1 MTRARLLSPLLLL
14 CTLFITLA
22 GTLPVH
28 ASGPDLLRSLGIAA
42 NAKPTFLTVAE
53 AFKLKSQQQGN
64 QLLLT
69 FHIADGYYLYRHS
82 VQLKGSNLTILEP
95 TLPAGSE
102 HQDDFFGKTQVY
114 YQQVTFAVPLQEVG
128 PHATL
133 RVRYQGC
140 TDGLCYPPTDQL
152 IEVAPLA
159 VMVPSADAAPSIDVA
174 PSVDAAPSID
184 ATLSEQDQ
192 LAAALGSQGFWLSIA
207 AFFVLGLGLAFTPC
221 VFPMYPILTG
231 IIAGAGHRLSTGR
244 AFLLSLVYVQGMAL
258 TYTLL
263 GLVVASAGLKFQA
276 ALQHPYVLIGL
287 SVMFVLLALSMFG
300 LYTLQLPSSLQT
312 RLAGLSNRQQGGSMV
327 GVAIMG
333 MISGLVCSPCTTAPL
348 SGALI
353 YVAQSGDLWLG
364 GAALYALS
372 LGMGLPL
379 LLLGTSGGKL
389 LPKAGAW
396 MDVIKQLFG
405 FALLA
410 VPIMLLAR
418 LWSEQLTTV
427 VWLGWGLLLAG
438 YLYHQHQRL
447 PYSLAKSVGGIVLL
461 LALISMVLVGKAQL
475 WPTATQGATATPPQ
489 AAPQFI
495 RIKTLDDL
503 KTQLERARGKPVLL
517 DLYADWCVACKEFEH
532 KTFSDPAVRARFSE
546 MVLLQADVTANDD
559 ADITLLNGL
568 NVLGLPTLILY
579 DRAGREL
586 TGQRVTGFMG
596 PTPFLARLN
605 QLH

>member
-1 MTRARLLSPLLLL
+1 MTFIRLLSPLLLL
-14 CTLFITLA
+14 CALLTTA
-22 GTLPVH
+22 VGSSPAH
-28 ASGPDLLRSLGIAA
+28 ASGADLLSSLGIEA
-42 NAKPTFLTVAE
+42 NAKPKFLQVDE
-53 AFKLKSQQQGN
+53 AFQIESEQRGD
-64 QLLLT
+64 QLQLT
-69 FHIADGYYLYRHS
+69 LHIADDYYLYRHS
-82 VQLKGSNLTILEP
+82 LRFKGNNLTFSEP
-95 TLPAGSE
+95 TLPEGTE
-102 HQDDFFGKTQVY
+102 HEDDFFGKTRVY
-114 YQQVTFAVPLQEVG
+114 YQQVSIAVPLKEVG
-128 PHATL
+128 DGATL

-140 TDGLCYPPTDQL
+140 TDGLCYPPTDKL
-152 IEVAPLA
+152 IDVTPLVTATTASAAEMAQSVAP
-159 VMVPSADAAPSIDVA
+159 VSQ
-174 PSVDAAPSID
+174 
-184 ATLSEQDQ
+184 QDQ
-192 LAAALGSQGFWLSIA
+192 LAAALGHQGFWLSIV
-207 AFFVLGLGLAFTPC
+207 AFFALGLGLAFTPC

-231 IIAGAGHRLSTGR
+231 IIAGAGHRLSTSR
-244 AFLLSLVYVQGMAL
+244 AFLLSLVYVQGMAV

-312 RLAGLSNRQQGGSMV
+312 RLSGLSNRQQGGSVV

-410 VPIMLLAR
+410 VPILLLSR
-418 LWSEQLTTV
+418 LWSDQIATLA
-427 VWLGWGLLLAG
+427 WLGWGLLLCG
-438 YLYHQHQRL
+438 YLYHHNQHQ
-447 PYSLAKSVGGIVLL
+447 PHSVAKSVRGFVLL
-461 LALISMVLVGKAQL
+461 LAMISAVVVGKDLLQPA
-475 WPTATQGATATPPQ
+475 PPAAITADASQT
-489 AAPQFI
+489 APQFI

-503 KTQLERARGKPVLL
+503 KVQLAAARGKPVLL

-532 KTFSDPAVRARFSE
+532 KTFSDPTVRERFGQ

-559 ADITLLNGL
+559 ADIELLNSL
-568 NVLGLPTLILY
+568 NVLGLPTLIFF
-579 DRAGREL
+579 DREGKEL

-596 PTPFLARLN
+596 PIPFAKHLEMVSDA
-605 QLH
+605 H

>member
-1 MTRARLLSPLLLL
+1 MTFTRLLSPLLLL
-14 CTLFITLA
+14 CALLTTAA
-22 GTLPVH
+22 GSAPAH
-28 ASGPDLLRSLGIAA
+28 ASGADLLSSLGIEA
-42 NAKPTFLTVAE
+42 NAKPKFLQVDE
-53 AFKLKSQQQGN
+53 AFQIESEQRGD

-69 FHIADGYYLYRHS
+69 LHIADDYYLYRHS
-82 VQLKGSNLTILEP
+82 LRFKGNSLTFSEP
-95 TLPAGSE
+95 TLPEGTE
-102 HQDDFFGKTQVY
+102 HEDDFFGKTRVY
-114 YQQVTFAVPLQEVG
+114 YQQVSIVVPLKEVG
-128 PHATL
+128 DGATL

-140 TDGLCYPPTDQL
+140 TDGLCYPPTDKL
-152 IEVAPLA
+152 
-159 VMVPSADAAPSIDVA
+159 IDVA
-174 PSVDAAPSID
+174 PLVTATTASTTETAQSVAPVSQ
-184 ATLSEQDQ
+184 QDQ
-192 LAAALGSQGFWLSIA
+192 LAAALGHQGFWLSIV
-207 AFFVLGLGLAFTPC
+207 AFFALGLGLAFTPC

-244 AFLLSLVYVQGMAL
+244 AFLLSMVYVQGMAV

-312 RLAGLSNRQQGGSMV
+312 RLSGLSNRQQGGSVV

-364 GAALYALS
+364 GAALYTLS

-410 VPIMLLAR
+410 VPILLLSR
-418 LWSEQLTTV
+418 LWSDQIATLA
-427 VWLGWGLLLAG
+427 WLGWGLLLCG
-438 YLYHQHQRL
+438 YLYHHNQHQ
-447 PYSLAKSVGGIVLL
+447 PHSVAKSVRGFVLL
-461 LALISMVLVGKAQL
+461 LAMISAVVVGKDLLQPA
-475 WPTATQGATATPPQ
+475 PPAAITTDASQ
-489 AAPQFI
+489 TAPQFI
-495 RIKTLDDL
+495 RVKTLDDL
-503 KTQLERARGKPVLL
+503 KVQLAAARGKPVLL

-532 KTFSDPAVRARFSE
+532 KTFSDPAVRERFGQ

-559 ADITLLNGL
+559 ADIELLNGL
-568 NVLGLPTLILY
+568 NVLGLPTLIFF
-579 DRAGREL
+579 DREGKEL

-596 PTPFLARLN
+596 PIPFAKHLEMVSDA
-605 QLH
+605 H

>member
-1 MTRARLLSPLLLL
+1 MTFIRLLSPLLLL
-14 CTLFITLA
+14 CALLTTA
-22 GTLPVH
+22 VGSSPAH
-28 ASGPDLLRSLGIAA
+28 ASGADLLSSLGIEA
-42 NAKPTFLTVAE
+42 NAKPKFLQVDE
-53 AFKLKSQQQGN
+53 AFQIESEQRGD
-64 QLLLT
+64 QLQLT
-69 FHIADGYYLYRHS
+69 LHIADDYYLYRHS
-82 VQLKGSNLTILEP
+82 LRFKGNNLTFSEP
-95 TLPAGSE
+95 TLPEGTE
-102 HQDDFFGKTQVY
+102 HEDDFFGKTRVY
-114 YQQVTFAVPLQEVG
+114 YQQVSIAVPLKEVG
-128 PHATL
+128 DGATL

-140 TDGLCYPPTDQL
+140 TDGLCYPPTDKL
-152 IEVAPLA
+152 IDVTPLVTATTASAAEMAQSVAP
-159 VMVPSADAAPSIDVA
+159 VS
-174 PSVDAAPSID
+174 
-184 ATLSEQDQ
+184 QQYQ
-192 LAAALGSQGFWLSIA
+192 LAAALGHQGFWLSIV
-207 AFFVLGLGLAFTPC
+207 AFFALGLGLAFTPC

-231 IIAGAGHRLSTGR
+231 IIAGAGHRLSTSR
-244 AFLLSLVYVQGMAL
+244 AFLLSLVYVQGMAV

-312 RLAGLSNRQQGGSMV
+312 RLSGLSNRQQGGSVV

-410 VPIMLLAR
+410 VPILLLSR
-418 LWSEQLTTV
+418 LWSDQIATLA
-427 VWLGWGLLLAG
+427 WLGWGLLLCG
-438 YLYHQHQRL
+438 YLYHHNQHQ
-447 PYSLAKSVGGIVLL
+447 PHSVAKSVRGFVLL
-461 LALISMVLVGKAQL
+461 LAMISAVVVGKDLLQPA
-475 WPTATQGATATPPQ
+475 PPAAITADASQT
-489 AAPQFI
+489 APQFI

-503 KTQLERARGKPVLL
+503 KVQLAAARGKPVLL

-532 KTFSDPAVRARFSE
+532 KTFSDPAVRERFGQ

-559 ADITLLNGL
+559 ADIELLNDF
-568 NVLGLPTLILY
+568 NVLGLPTLIFF
-579 DRAGREL
+579 DREGKEL

-596 PTPFLARLN
+596 PIPFAKHLEMVSDA
-605 QLH
+605 H

>member
-1 MTRARLLSPLLLL
+1 MIRTRLLSPLLLVCAL
-14 CTLFITLA
+14 LMTAVGSAPT
-22 GTLPVH
+22 H
-28 ASGPDLLRSLGIAA
+28 ASGADLLSSLGIEAH
-42 NAKPTFLTVAE
+42 AKPKFLQVDE
-53 AFKLKSQQQGN
+53 AFQIESEQRSD

-69 FHIADGYYLYRHS
+69 LHIADDYYLYRHS
-82 VQLKGSNLTILEP
+82 LRFKGNNLTFSEP
-95 TLPAGSE
+95 TLPEGSE
-102 HQDDFFGKTQVY
+102 HEDDFFGKTRVY
-114 YQQVTFAVPLQEVG
+114 YQQVSIAVPLKEVG
-128 PHATL
+128 DGATL

-140 TDGLCYPPTDQL
+140 TDGLCYPPTDKL
-152 IEVAPLA
+152 
-159 VMVPSADAAPSIDVA
+159 IDVA
-174 PSVDAAPSID
+174 PLVTATTASTAETAQSVAAVSQ
-184 ATLSEQDQ
+184 QDQ
-192 LAAALGSQGFWLSIA
+192 LAAALGHQGFWLSIV
-207 AFFVLGLGLAFTPC
+207 AFFALGLGLAFTPC

-244 AFLLSLVYVQGMAL
+244 AFLLSFVYVQGMAV

-287 SVMFVLLALSMFG
+287 SAMFVLLALSMFG

-312 RLAGLSNRQQGGSMV
+312 RLSGLSNRQQGGSVV

-410 VPIMLLAR
+410 VPIMLLSR
-418 LWSEQLTTV
+418 LWSDQLATLA
-427 VWLGWGLLLAG
+427 WLGWGLLLCG
-438 YLYHQHQRL
+438 YLYHHNQHQ
-447 PYSLAKSVGGIVLL
+447 PHSVARSVRGFVLL
-461 LALISMVLVGKAQL
+461 LAMISAVVVGKDQL
-475 WPTATQGATATPPQ
+475 QPPATGTVTANANQS
-489 AAPQFI
+489 APQFV

-503 KTQLERARGKPVLL
+503 KVQLAAARGKPVLL

-532 KTFSDPAVRARFSE
+532 KTFSDPAVRERFGQ

-559 ADITLLNGL
+559 ADVELLNTL
-568 NVLGLPTLILY
+568 NVLGLPTLIFF
-579 DRAGREL
+579 DREGKEL

-596 PTPFLARLN
+596 PIPFAKHLEMVSDA
-605 QLH
+605 H

>member
-1 MTRARLLSPLLLL
+1 MTPFRLLSSLLLL
-14 CTLFITLA
+14 CALLA
-22 GTLPVH
+22 GLGSLPAR
-28 ASGPDLLRSLGIAA
+28 ASSTDLLSALGIEASA
-42 NAKPTFLTVAE
+42 QPKFLKVDE
-53 AFKLKSQQQGN
+53 AFVLESEQQGN
-64 QLLLT
+64 RLLLRL
-69 FHIADGYYLYRHS
+69 HIADDYYLYRHRFS
-82 VQLKGSNLTILEP
+82 FQGENLTFEEP
-95 TLPAGSE
+95 VLPAGTDHE
-102 HQDDFFGKTQVY
+102 DDFFGKTQVY
-114 YQQVTFAVPLQEVG
+114 YREVQIPVTLTEAGQQASLKIS
-128 PHATL
+128 
-133 RVRYQGC
+133 YQGC
-140 TDGLCYPPTDQL
+140 TDGLCYPPTDKRIAVEPL
-152 IEVAPLA
+152 VAEPPHDQ
-159 VMVPSADAAPSIDVA
+159 VDVPTPAPAS
-174 PSVDAAPSID
+174 SQ
-184 ATLSEQDQ
+184 QDQ
-192 LAAALGSQGFWLSIA
+192 LAAALGNQGFWLSVA
-207 AFFVLGLGLAFTPC
+207 AFFALGLGLAFTPC

-231 IIAGAGHRLSTGR
+231 IIAGAGHRLSTRR
-244 AFLLSLVYVQGMAL
+244 AFLLSFVYVQGMAV

-312 RLAGLSNRQQGGSMV
+312 RLSGLSNRQQGGSVLGV
-327 GVAIMG
+327 GIMG

-410 VPIMLLAR
+410 VPILLLSR
-418 LWSEQLTTV
+418 LWSDQVATLA
-427 VWLGWGLLLAG
+427 WLGWGLLLCG
-438 YLYHQHQRL
+438 YLYHHNQHQQH
-447 PYSLAKSVGGIVLL
+447 SVGRSLRGFVLL
-461 LALISMVLVGKAQL
+461 LAMISAVVVGKDL
-475 WPTATQGATATPPQ
+475 LLPSQGASVAAQ
-489 AAPQFI
+489 AEAPAFI

-503 KTQLERARGKPVLL
+503 KTQLAAARGKPVLL

-532 KTFSDPAVRARFSE
+532 KTFSDPAVRERFGQ

-559 ADITLLNGL
+559 ADVELLNGL
-568 NVLGLPTLILY
+568 NVLGLPTLIFF
-579 DRAGREL
+579 DRAGNEVS
-586 TGQRVTGFMG
+586 GQRVTGFMG
-596 PTPFLARLN
+596 PAEFLG
-605 QLH
+605 QLDRIGDAN

>member
-1 MTRARLLSPLLLL
+1 MTFTRLLSPLLLL
-14 CTLFITLA
+14 CALLMTA
-22 GTLPVH
+22 VGSAPAH
-28 ASGPDLLRSLGIAA
+28 ASGADLLSSLGIEA
-42 NAKPTFLTVAE
+42 NAKPKFLQVDE
-53 AFKLKSQQQGN
+53 AFQIESEQRGD

-69 FHIADGYYLYRHS
+69 LHIADDYYLYRHS
-82 VQLKGSNLTILEP
+82 LRFKGNNLTFSEP
-95 TLPAGSE
+95 TLPEGTE
-102 HQDDFFGKTQVY
+102 HEDDFFGKTRVY
-114 YQQVTFAVPLQEVG
+114 YQQVSIAVPLKEVG
-128 PHATL
+128 ENATL

-140 TDGLCYPPTDQL
+140 TDGLCYPPTDKL
-152 IEVAPLA
+152 
-159 VMVPSADAAPSIDVA
+159 IDVA
-174 PSVDAAPSID
+174 PLVTATTVSTAETVQSVAPVSQ
-184 ATLSEQDQ
+184 QDQ
-192 LAAALGSQGFWLSIA
+192 LAAALGNQGFWLSIV
-207 AFFVLGLGLAFTPC
+207 AFFALGLGLAFTPC

-244 AFLLSLVYVQGMAL
+244 AFLLSLVYVQGMAV

-312 RLAGLSNRQQGGSMV
+312 RLSGLSNRQQGGSV
-327 GVAIMG
+327 AGVAIMG

-410 VPIMLLAR
+410 VPILLLSR
-418 LWSEQLTTV
+418 LWNDQVTTLA
-427 VWLGWGLLLAG
+427 WLGWGLLLCG
-438 YLYHQHQRL
+438 YLYHHNQHQ
-447 PYSLAKSVGGIVLL
+447 PHSVAKSVRGFVLL
-461 LALISMVLVGKAQL
+461 LAMISAVVVGKDLLQPA
-475 WPTATQGATATPPQ
+475 PPAAITADASQT
-489 AAPQFI
+489 APQFI
-495 RIKTLDDL
+495 RIKTRDDL
-503 KTQLERARGKPVLL
+503 KVQLAAARGKPVLL

-532 KTFSDPAVRARFSE
+532 KTFSDPAVRERFGQ

-559 ADITLLNGL
+559 ADIELLNGL
-568 NVLGLPTLILY
+568 NVLGLPTLIFF
-579 DRAGREL
+579 DREGKEL

-596 PTPFLARLN
+596 PAEFLGRLD
-605 QLH
+605 QLR

>member
-1 MTRARLLSPLLLL
+1 MTLSRLLSPLLVLSALL
-14 CTLFITLA
+14 LSTLSATPVQA
-22 GTLPVH
+22 G
-28 ASGPDLLRSLGIAA
+28 SDSLLSALGIEA
-42 NAKPTFLTVAE
+42 NAQPKFLKVDD
-53 AFKLKSQQQGN
+53 AFVLESEQQGK

-69 FHIADGYYLYRHS
+69 LRIADDYYLYRHS
-82 VQLKGSNLTILEP
+82 FRFKGENLAFSEP
-95 TLPAGSE
+95 VLPAGDE
-102 HQDDFFGKTQVY
+102 HQDDFFGKTRVY
-114 YQQVTFAVPLQEVG
+114 YREVQIPVTLTEAGQQASLTVS
-128 PHATL
+128 
-133 RVRYQGC
+133 YQGC
-140 TDGLCYPPTDQL
+140 TDGLCYPPTDKQ
-152 IEVAPLA
+152 IAVQPMVA
-159 VMVPSADAAPSIDVA
+159 STSDVA
-174 PSVDAAPSID
+174 QTSLDEAAGAPAS
-184 ATLSEQDQ
+184 SQQDQ

-207 AFFVLGLGLAFTPC
+207 AFFALGLGLAFTPC

-231 IIAGAGHRLSTGR
+231 IIAGAGHGLSTRR
-244 AFLLSLVYVQGMAL
+244 AFLLSFVYVQGMAV

-312 RLAGLSNRQQGGSMV
+312 RLSVLSNRQQGGSVLGV
-327 GVAIMG
+327 GIMG

-389 LPKAGAW
+389 LPRAGAW

-410 VPIMLLAR
+410 VPILLLSR
-418 LWSEQLTTV
+418 LWSDQMATLA
-427 VWLGWGLLLAG
+427 WLGWGLVLCG
-438 YLYHQHQRL
+438 YLYHHNQHQSHSVAR
-447 PYSLAKSVGGIVLL
+447 SLRGFVLL
-461 LALISMVLVGKAQL
+461 LAMISAVVVGKDLLLPSQDT
-475 WPTATQGATATPPQ
+475 TASTQRES
-489 AAPQFI
+489 PQFI

-503 KTQLERARGKPVLL
+503 KMQLAAARGKPVLL

-532 KTFSDPAVRARFSE
+532 KTFSDPAVRERFGQ

-559 ADITLLNGL
+559 ADVELLNGL
-568 NVLGLPTLILY
+568 NVLGLPTLIFF
-579 DRAGREL
+579 DRAGNEVS
-586 TGQRVTGFMG
+586 GQRVTGFMG
-596 PTPFLARLN
+596 PAEFLG
-605 QLH
+605 QLDKLR

>member
-1 MTRARLLSPLLLL
+1 MTFTRLLSPLLLL
-14 CTLFITLA
+14 CALLMTA
-22 GTLPVH
+22 VGSAPAH
-28 ASGPDLLRSLGIAA
+28 ASGADLLSSLGIEA
-42 NAKPTFLTVAE
+42 NAKPKFLQVDE
-53 AFKLKSQQQGN
+53 AFQIESEQRGEQRGD

-69 FHIADGYYLYRHS
+69 LHIADDYYLYRHS
-82 VQLKGSNLTILEP
+82 LRFKGNNLTFSEP
-95 TLPAGSE
+95 TLPEGTE
-102 HQDDFFGKTQVY
+102 HEDDFFGKTRVY
-114 YQQVTFAVPLQEVG
+114 YQQVSIAVPLKEVG
-128 PHATL
+128 ENATL

-140 TDGLCYPPTDQL
+140 TDGLCYPPTDKL
-152 IEVAPLA
+152 
-159 VMVPSADAAPSIDVA
+159 IDVA
-174 PSVDAAPSID
+174 PLVTATTASTAETAQSVAPVSQ
-184 ATLSEQDQ
+184 QDQ
-192 LAAALGSQGFWLSIA
+192 LAAALGHQGFWLSIV
-207 AFFVLGLGLAFTPC
+207 AFFALGLGLAFTPC

-244 AFLLSLVYVQGMAL
+244 AFLLSLVYVQGMAV

-276 ALQHPYVLIGL
+276 VLQHPYVLIGL

-312 RLAGLSNRQQGGSMV
+312 RLSGLSNRQQGGSVV

-410 VPIMLLAR
+410 VPILLLSR
-418 LWSEQLTTV
+418 LWSDQIATLA
-427 VWLGWGLLLAG
+427 WLGWGLLLCG
-438 YLYHQHQRL
+438 YLYHHNQHQ
-447 PYSLAKSVGGIVLL
+447 PHSVARSVRGFVLL
-461 LALISMVLVGKAQL
+461 LAMISAVVVGKDLLQPA
-475 WPTATQGATATPPQ
+475 PPAAITADAGQT
-489 AAPQFI
+489 APQFI

-503 KTQLERARGKPVLL
+503 KVQLAAARGKPVLL

-532 KTFSDPAVRARFSE
+532 KTFSDPAVRERFSQ

-559 ADITLLNGL
+559 ADVELLNTL
-568 NVLGLPTLILY
+568 NVLGLPTLIFF
-579 DRAGREL
+579 DREGKEL

-596 PTPFLARLN
+596 PIPFAKHLEMVSDA
-605 QLH
+605 H

>member
-1 MTRARLLSPLLLL
+1 MTLSRLLSPLLVLSALL
-14 CTLFITLA
+14 LSTLSATPVQA
-22 GTLPVH
+22 G
-28 ASGPDLLRSLGIAA
+28 SDSLLSALGIEA
-42 NAKPTFLTVAE
+42 NAQPKFLKVDD
-53 AFKLKSQQQGN
+53 AFVLESEQQGK

-69 FHIADGYYLYRHS
+69 LRIADDYYLYRHS
-82 VQLKGSNLTILEP
+82 FRFKGENLAFSEP
-95 TLPAGSE
+95 VLPTGDE
-102 HQDDFFGKTQVY
+102 HQDDFFGKTRVY
-114 YQQVTFAVPLQEVG
+114 YREVQIPVTLTEAGQQASLTVS
-128 PHATL
+128 
-133 RVRYQGC
+133 YQGC
-140 TDGLCYPPTDQL
+140 TDGLCYPPTDKQ
-152 IEVAPLA
+152 IAVQPMVA
-159 VMVPSADAAPSIDVA
+159 STGDVA
-174 PSVDAAPSID
+174 QASMDTAADTTAS
-184 ATLSEQDQ
+184 SQQDQ

-207 AFFVLGLGLAFTPC
+207 AFFALGLGLAFTPC

-231 IIAGAGHRLSTGR
+231 IIAGAGHHLSTRR
-244 AFLLSLVYVQGMAL
+244 AFLLSFVYVQGMAM

-312 RLAGLSNRQQGGSMV
+312 RLSGLSNRQQGGSVLGV
-327 GVAIMG
+327 GIMG

-389 LPKAGAW
+389 LPRAGAW

-410 VPIMLLAR
+410 VPILLLSR
-418 LWSEQLTTV
+418 LWSDQTATLA
-427 VWLGWGLLLAG
+427 WLSWGLVLCG
-438 YLYHQHQRL
+438 YLYHHNQHQSHSVAR
-447 PYSLAKSVGGIVLL
+447 SLRGFVLL
-461 LALISMVLVGKAQL
+461 LAMISAVVVGKDLLLPEPGVKANADVQ
-475 WPTATQGATATPPQ
+475 
-489 AAPQFI
+489 APQFI

-503 KTQLERARGKPVLL
+503 KMQLAAARGKPVLL

-532 KTFSDPAVRARFSE
+532 KTFSDPAVRERFGQ

-559 ADITLLNGL
+559 ADVELLNGL
-568 NVLGLPTLILY
+568 NVLGLPTLIFF
-579 DRAGREL
+579 DRAGNEVS
-586 TGQRVTGFMG
+586 GQRVTGFMG
-596 PTPFLARLN
+596 PAEFLG
-605 QLH
+605 QLDKLR

>member
-1 MTRARLLSPLLLL
+1 MTPFRLLSPLLLL
-14 CTLFITLA
+14 CALLA
-22 GTLPVH
+22 GLGSLPAR
-28 ASGPDLLRSLGIAA
+28 ASSTDLLSALGIEASA
-42 NAKPTFLTVAE
+42 QPKFLKVDE
-53 AFKLKSQQQGN
+53 AFVLESEQQGN
-64 QLLLT
+64 RLLLRLR
-69 FHIADGYYLYRHS
+69 IADDYYLYRHRFS
-82 VQLKGSNLTILEP
+82 FQGENLAFEEP
-95 TLPAGSE
+95 VLPAGTDHE
-102 HQDDFFGKTQVY
+102 DDFFGKTQVY
-114 YQQVTFAVPLQEVG
+114 YREVQIPVTLTKAGQQASLKIS
-128 PHATL
+128 
-133 RVRYQGC
+133 YQGC
-140 TDGLCYPPTDQL
+140 TDGLCYPPTDKRIAVEPL
-152 IEVAPLA
+152 VAEP
-159 VMVPSADAAPSIDVA
+159 PHDQ
-174 PSVDAAPSID
+174 VDAPTPAPAS
-184 ATLSEQDQ
+184 SQQDQ
-192 LAAALGSQGFWLSIA
+192 LAAALGNQGFWLSVA
-207 AFFVLGLGLAFTPC
+207 AFFALGLGLAFTPC

-231 IIAGAGHRLSTGR
+231 IIAGAGHRLSTRR
-244 AFLLSLVYVQGMAL
+244 AFLLSFVYVQGMAV

-312 RLAGLSNRQQGGSMV
+312 RLSGLSNRQQGGSVLGV
-327 GVAIMG
+327 GIMG

-410 VPIMLLAR
+410 VPILLLSR
-418 LWSEQLTTV
+418 LWSDQVATLA
-427 VWLGWGLLLAG
+427 WLGWGLLLCG
-438 YLYHQHQRL
+438 YLYHHNQHQGH
-447 PYSLAKSVGGIVLL
+447 SVGRSLRGFVLL
-461 LALISMVLVGKAQL
+461 LAMISAVVVGKDL
-475 WPTATQGATATPPQ
+475 LLPPQGASTAAQTE
-489 AAPQFI
+489 APAFI

-503 KTQLERARGKPVLL
+503 KTQLAAARGKPVLL

-532 KTFSDPAVRARFSE
+532 KTFSDPAVRERFGQ

-559 ADITLLNGL
+559 ADVELLNGL
-568 NVLGLPTLILY
+568 NVLGLPTLIFF
-579 DRAGREL
+579 DRAGNEVS
-586 TGQRVTGFMG
+586 GQRVTGFMG
-596 PTPFLARLN
+596 PAEFLG
-605 QLH
+605 QLDRIGDAN

>member
-1 MTRARLLSPLLLL
+1 MTLTRLLSPLLLL
-14 CTLFITLA
+14 CALLTTA
-22 GTLPVH
+22 VGSSPAH
-28 ASGPDLLRSLGIAA
+28 ASGADLLSSLGIEA
-42 NAKPTFLTVAE
+42 NAKPKFLQVDE
-53 AFKLKSQQQGN
+53 AFQIESEQRGD

-69 FHIADGYYLYRHS
+69 LHIADDYYLYRHS
-82 VQLKGSNLTILEP
+82 LRFKGNNLTFSEP
-95 TLPAGSE
+95 TLPEGTE
-102 HQDDFFGKTQVY
+102 HEDDFFGKTRVY
-114 YQQVTFAVPLQEVG
+114 YQQVSIAVPLKEVG
-128 PHATL
+128 ENATL

-140 TDGLCYPPTDQL
+140 TDGLCYPPTDKL
-152 IEVAPLA
+152 
-159 VMVPSADAAPSIDVA
+159 IDVA
-174 PSVDAAPSID
+174 PLVTATTASTAETVQSVAPVSQ
-184 ATLSEQDQ
+184 QDQ
-192 LAAALGSQGFWLSIA
+192 LAAALGNQGFWLSIV
-207 AFFVLGLGLAFTPC
+207 AFFALGLGLAFTPC

-244 AFLLSLVYVQGMAL
+244 AFLLSFVYVQGMAV

-312 RLAGLSNRQQGGSMV
+312 RLSSLSNRQQGGSVV

-410 VPIMLLAR
+410 VPILLLSR
-418 LWSEQLTTV
+418 LWSDQIATLA
-427 VWLGWGLLLAG
+427 WLGWGLLLCG
-438 YLYHQHQRL
+438 YLYHHNQHQ
-447 PYSLAKSVGGIVLL
+447 PHSVAKSVRGFVLL
-461 LALISMVLVGKAQL
+461 LAMISAVVVGKDLLQPA
-475 WPTATQGATATPPQ
+475 PPAAITADASQTAPR
-489 AAPQFI
+489 FI
-495 RIKTLDDL
+495 RVKTLDDL
-503 KTQLERARGKPVLL
+503 KVQLAAARGKPVLL

-532 KTFSDPAVRARFSE
+532 KTFSDPAVRERFGQ

-559 ADITLLNGL
+559 ADIELLNGL
-568 NVLGLPTLILY
+568 NVLGLPTLIFF
-579 DRAGREL
+579 DREGKEL

-596 PTPFLARLN
+596 PIPFAKHLEMVSDA
-605 QLH
+605 H

>member
-1 MTRARLLSPLLLL
+1 MTFTRLLSPLLLL
-14 CTLFITLA
+14 CALLMATVGSSPA
-22 GTLPVH
+22 H
-28 ASGPDLLRSLGIAA
+28 ASGTDLLSSLGIEA
-42 NAKPTFLTVAE
+42 NAKPKFLQVDE
-53 AFKLKSQQQGN
+53 AFQIESEQRGD

-69 FHIADGYYLYRHS
+69 LHIADDYYLYRHS
-82 VQLKGSNLTILEP
+82 LRFKGNNLTFSEP
-95 TLPAGSE
+95 TLPEGTE
-102 HQDDFFGKTQVY
+102 HEDDFFGKTRVY
-114 YQQVTFAVPLQEVG
+114 YQQVSIVVPLKEVG
-128 PHATL
+128 DGATL

-140 TDGLCYPPTDQL
+140 TDGLCYPPTDKL
-152 IEVAPLA
+152 
-159 VMVPSADAAPSIDVA
+159 IDVA
-174 PSVDAAPSID
+174 PLVTATTASTAETAQSVAPVSQ
-184 ATLSEQDQ
+184 QDQ
-192 LAAALGSQGFWLSIA
+192 LAAALGHQGFWLSIV
-207 AFFVLGLGLAFTPC
+207 AFFALGLGLAFTPC

-244 AFLLSLVYVQGMAL
+244 AFLLSMVYVQGMAV

-312 RLAGLSNRQQGGSMV
+312 RLSGLSNRQQGGSVV

-410 VPIMLLAR
+410 VPILLLSR
-418 LWSEQLTTV
+418 LWSDQIATLA
-427 VWLGWGLLLAG
+427 WLGWGLLLCG
-438 YLYHQHQRL
+438 YLYHHNQHQ
-447 PYSLAKSVGGIVLL
+447 PHSVAKSVRGFVLL
-461 LALISMVLVGKAQL
+461 LAMISAVVVGKDLLQPA
-475 WPTATQGATATPPQ
+475 PPAAVTADASQT
-489 AAPQFI
+489 APQFI

-503 KTQLERARGKPVLL
+503 KVQLAAARGKPVLL

-532 KTFSDPAVRARFSE
+532 KTFSDPAVRERFGQ

-559 ADITLLNGL
+559 ADIELLNSL
-568 NVLGLPTLILY
+568 NVLGLPTLIFF
-579 DRAGREL
+579 DREGKEL

-596 PTPFLARLN
+596 PIPFAKHLEMVSDA
-605 QLH
+605 H

>member
-1 MTRARLLSPLLLL
+1 MTFIRLLSPLLLL
-14 CTLFITLA
+14 CALLTTA
-22 GTLPVH
+22 VGSSPAH
-28 ASGPDLLRSLGIAA
+28 ASGADLLSSLGIEA
-42 NAKPTFLTVAE
+42 NAKPKFLQVDE
-53 AFKLKSQQQGN
+53 AFQIESEQRGD

-69 FHIADGYYLYRHS
+69 LHIADDYYLYRHS
-82 VQLKGSNLTILEP
+82 LRFKGNNLTFSEP
-95 TLPAGSE
+95 PLPEGTE
-102 HQDDFFGKTQVY
+102 HEDDFFGKTRVY
-114 YQQVTFAVPLQEVG
+114 YQQVSIAVPLKEVG
-128 PHATL
+128 ENATL

-140 TDGLCYPPTDQL
+140 TDGLCYPPTDKL
-152 IEVAPLA
+152 
-159 VMVPSADAAPSIDVA
+159 IDVA
-174 PSVDAAPSID
+174 PLVTATTASTAETAQSVAPVSQ
-184 ATLSEQDQ
+184 QDQ
-192 LAAALGSQGFWLSIA
+192 LAAALGHQGFWLSIV
-207 AFFVLGLGLAFTPC
+207 AFFALGLGLAFTPC

-244 AFLLSLVYVQGMAL
+244 AFLLSMVYVQGMAI

-312 RLAGLSNRQQGGSMV
+312 RLSGLSNRQQGGSVV

-410 VPIMLLAR
+410 VPILLLSR
-418 LWSEQLTTV
+418 LWSDQIATLA
-427 VWLGWGLLLAG
+427 WLGWGLLLCG
-438 YLYHQHQRL
+438 YLYHHNQHQ
-447 PYSLAKSVGGIVLL
+447 PHSVAKSVRGFVLL
-461 LALISMVLVGKAQL
+461 LAMISAVVVGKDLLQPA
-475 WPTATQGATATPPQ
+475 PPAAVTADASQT
-489 AAPQFI
+489 APQFI

-503 KTQLERARGKPVLL
+503 KVQLAAARGKPVLL

-532 KTFSDPAVRARFSE
+532 KTFSDPAVRARFGQ

-559 ADITLLNGL
+559 ADIELLNSL
-568 NVLGLPTLILY
+568 NVLGLPTLIFF
-579 DRAGREL
+579 DREGKEL

-596 PTPFLARLN
+596 PIPFAKHLEMVSDA
-605 QLH
+605 H

>member
-1 MTRARLLSPLLLL
+1 MTFTRLLSPLLLL
-14 CTLFITLA
+14 CALLTTA
-22 GTLPVH
+22 VGCAPAH
-28 ASGPDLLRSLGIAA
+28 ASGADLLSSLGIED
-42 NAKPTFLTVAE
+42 NAKPKFLQVDE
-53 AFKLKSQQQGN
+53 AFQIESEQRGD

-69 FHIADGYYLYRHS
+69 LHIADDYYLYRHS
-82 VQLKGSNLTILEP
+82 LRFKGNNLTFSEP
-95 TLPAGSE
+95 TLPEGTE
-102 HQDDFFGKTQVY
+102 HEDDFFGKTRVY
-114 YQQVTFAVPLQEVG
+114 YQQVSIAVPLKEVG
-128 PHATL
+128 DGATL

-140 TDGLCYPPTDQL
+140 TDGLCYPPTDKL
-152 IEVAPLA
+152 
-159 VMVPSADAAPSIDVA
+159 IDVA
-174 PSVDAAPSID
+174 PLVTATTAPTAETAQSVAPVSQ
-184 ATLSEQDQ
+184 QDQ
-192 LAAALGSQGFWLSIA
+192 LAAALGNQGFWLSIV
-207 AFFVLGLGLAFTPC
+207 AFFALGLGLAFTPC

-244 AFLLSLVYVQGMAL
+244 AFLLSLVYVQGMAV

-312 RLAGLSNRQQGGSMV
+312 RLSGLSNRQQGGSVV

-410 VPIMLLAR
+410 VPILLLSR
-418 LWSEQLTTV
+418 LWSDQIATLA
-427 VWLGWGLLLAG
+427 WLGWGLLLCG
-438 YLYHQHQRL
+438 YLYHHNQHQ
-447 PYSLAKSVGGIVLL
+447 PHSVAKSVRGFVLL
-461 LALISMVLVGKAQL
+461 LAMISAVVVGKDLLQPA
-475 WPTATQGATATPPQ
+475 PPAAITTDASQ
-489 AAPQFI
+489 TAPQFI
-495 RIKTLDDL
+495 RVKTLDDL
-503 KTQLERARGKPVLL
+503 KVQLAAARGKPVLL

-532 KTFSDPAVRARFSE
+532 KTFSDPAVRERFGQ

-559 ADITLLNGL
+559 ADIELLNGL
-568 NVLGLPTLILY
+568 NVLGLPTLIFF
-579 DRAGREL
+579 DREGKEL

-596 PTPFLARLN
+596 PAEFLGRLD
-605 QLH
+605 QLR

>member
-1 MTRARLLSPLLLL
+1 MTFNRLLSPLLLL
-14 CTLFITLA
+14 CALLMTA
-22 GTLPVH
+22 VGSSPAH
-28 ASGPDLLRSLGIAA
+28 ASGADLLSSLGIEA
-42 NAKPTFLTVAE
+42 NAKPKFLQVDE
-53 AFKLKSQQQGN
+53 AFQIESEQRGD

-69 FHIADGYYLYRHS
+69 LHIADDYYLYRHS
-82 VQLKGSNLTILEP
+82 LRFKGNNLTFSEP
-95 TLPAGSE
+95 TLPEGTE
-102 HQDDFFGKTQVY
+102 HEDDFFGKTRVY
-114 YQQVTFAVPLQEVG
+114 YQQVSIVVPLKEVG
-128 PHATL
+128 ENATL

-140 TDGLCYPPTDQL
+140 TDGLCYPPTDKL
-152 IEVAPLA
+152 
-159 VMVPSADAAPSIDVA
+159 IDVA
-174 PSVDAAPSID
+174 PLVTATTASTADTAQSVAPVSQ
-184 ATLSEQDQ
+184 QDQ
-192 LAAALGSQGFWLSIA
+192 LAAALGNQGFWLSIV
-207 AFFVLGLGLAFTPC
+207 AFFALGLGLAFTPC

-244 AFLLSLVYVQGMAL
+244 AFLLSFVYVQGMAV

-312 RLAGLSNRQQGGSMV
+312 RLSGLSNRQQGGSVV
-327 GVAIMG
+327 GVAVMG

-410 VPIMLLAR
+410 VPILLLSR
-418 LWSEQLTTV
+418 LWSDQIATLA
-427 VWLGWGLLLAG
+427 WLGWGLLLCG
-438 YLYHQHQRL
+438 YLYHHNQHQ
-447 PYSLAKSVGGIVLL
+447 PHSVAKSVRGFVLL
-461 LALISMVLVGKAQL
+461 LAMISAVVVGKDLLQPA
-475 WPTATQGATATPPQ
+475 PPAAITADASQT
-489 AAPQFI
+489 APQFI

-503 KTQLERARGKPVLL
+503 KVQLAAARGKPVLL

-532 KTFSDPAVRARFSE
+532 KTFSDPTLRERFGQ

-559 ADITLLNGL
+559 ADIELLNSL
-568 NVLGLPTLILY
+568 NVLGLPTLIFF
-579 DRAGREL
+579 DREGKEL

-596 PTPFLARLN
+596 PAEFLGRLD
-605 QLH
+605 QLR

>member
-1 MTRARLLSPLLLL
+1 MTFNCLLSPLLLL
-14 CTLFITLA
+14 CALLMTA
-22 GTLPVH
+22 VGSAPAH
-28 ASGPDLLRSLGIAA
+28 ASGADLLSSLGIEA
-42 NAKPTFLTVAE
+42 NAKPKFLQVDE
-53 AFKLKSQQQGN
+53 AFQIESEQRGD

-69 FHIADGYYLYRHS
+69 LHIADDYYLYRHS
-82 VQLKGSNLTILEP
+82 LRFKGNNLTFSEP
-95 TLPAGSE
+95 TLPEGTE
-102 HQDDFFGKTQVY
+102 HEDDFFGKTRVY
-114 YQQVTFAVPLQEVG
+114 YQQVSIAVPLKEVG
-128 PHATL
+128 ENATL

-140 TDGLCYPPTDQL
+140 TDGLCYPPTDKL
-152 IEVAPLA
+152 
-159 VMVPSADAAPSIDVA
+159 IDVA
-174 PSVDAAPSID
+174 PLVTATTASTEETAQSVTPVSQ
-184 ATLSEQDQ
+184 QDQ
-192 LAAALGSQGFWLSIA
+192 LAAALGNQGFWLSIV
-207 AFFVLGLGLAFTPC
+207 AFFALGLGLAFTPC

-231 IIAGAGHRLSTGR
+231 IIAGAGDRLSTGR
-244 AFLLSLVYVQGMAL
+244 AFLLSMVYVQGMAV

-312 RLAGLSNRQQGGSMV
+312 RLSGLSNRQQGGSVV
-327 GVAIMG
+327 GVAVMG

-410 VPIMLLAR
+410 VPLLLLSR
-418 LWSEQLTTV
+418 LWSDQIATLA
-427 VWLGWGLLLAG
+427 WLGWGLLLCG
-438 YLYHQHQRL
+438 YLYHHNQHQ
-447 PYSLAKSVGGIVLL
+447 PHSVAKSVRGFVLL
-461 LALISMVLVGKAQL
+461 LAMISAVVVGKDLLQPA
-475 WPTATQGATATPPQ
+475 PPAAITTDASQ
-489 AAPQFI
+489 TAPQFI
-495 RIKTLDDL
+495 RVKTLDDL
-503 KTQLERARGKPVLL
+503 KVQLAAARGKPVLL

-532 KTFSDPAVRARFSE
+532 KTFSDPAVRERFGQ

-559 ADITLLNGL
+559 ADIELLNGL
-568 NVLGLPTLILY
+568 NVLGLPTLIFF
-579 DRAGREL
+579 DREGKEL

-596 PTPFLARLN
+596 PAEFLGRLD
-605 QLH
+605 QLR

>member
-1 MTRARLLSPLLLL
+1 MTFNRLLSPLLLL
-14 CTLFITLA
+14 CALLMTA
-22 GTLPVH
+22 VGSSPAH
-28 ASGPDLLRSLGIAA
+28 ASGADLLSSLGIEA
-42 NAKPTFLTVAE
+42 NAKPKFLQVDE
-53 AFKLKSQQQGN
+53 AFQIESEQRGD

-69 FHIADGYYLYRHS
+69 LHIADDYYLYRHS
-82 VQLKGSNLTILEP
+82 LRFKGNNLTFSEP
-95 TLPAGSE
+95 TLPEGTE
-102 HQDDFFGKTQVY
+102 HEDDFFGKTRVY
-114 YQQVTFAVPLQEVG
+114 YQQVSIVVPLKEVG
-128 PHATL
+128 ENATL

-140 TDGLCYPPTDQL
+140 TDGLCYPPTDKL
-152 IEVAPLA
+152 
-159 VMVPSADAAPSIDVA
+159 IDVA
-174 PSVDAAPSID
+174 PLVTATTASTADTAQSVAPVSQ
-184 ATLSEQDQ
+184 QDK
-192 LAAALGSQGFWLSIA
+192 LAAALGNQGVWLSIV
-207 AFFVLGLGLAFTPC
+207 AFFALGLGLAFTPC

-244 AFLLSLVYVQGMAL
+244 AFLLSFVYVQGMAV

-300 LYTLQLPSSLQT
+300 LYTLQLSSSLQT
-312 RLAGLSNRQQGGSMV
+312 RLSGLSNRQQGGSVV

-410 VPIMLLAR
+410 VPILLLSR
-418 LWSEQLTTV
+418 LWSDQIATLA
-427 VWLGWGLLLAG
+427 WLGWGLLLCG
-438 YLYHQHQRL
+438 YLYHHNQHQ
-447 PYSLAKSVGGIVLL
+447 PHSVAKSVRGFVLL
-461 LALISMVLVGKAQL
+461 LAMISAVVVGKDLLQPA
-475 WPTATQGATATPPQ
+475 PPAAITTDASQ
-489 AAPQFI
+489 TAPQFI
-495 RIKTLDDL
+495 RVKTLDDL
-503 KTQLERARGKPVLL
+503 KVQLAAARGKPVLL

-532 KTFSDPAVRARFSE
+532 KTFSDPAVRERFGQ

-559 ADITLLNGL
+559 ADIELLNGL
-568 NVLGLPTLILY
+568 NVLGLPTLIFF
-579 DRAGREL
+579 DREGKEL

-596 PTPFLARLN
+596 PAEFLGRLD
-605 QLH
+605 QLR

>member
-1 MTRARLLSPLLLL
+1 MTFTRLLSPLLLL
-14 CTLFITLA
+14 CALLTIA
-22 GTLPVH
+22 VGSAPAH
-28 ASGPDLLRSLGIAA
+28 ASGADLLSSLGIEA
-42 NAKPTFLTVAE
+42 NAKPKFLQVDE
-53 AFKLKSQQQGN
+53 AFQIKSEQRGD

-69 FHIADGYYLYRHS
+69 LHIADDYYLYRHS
-82 VQLKGSNLTILEP
+82 LRFKGNNLTFSEP
-95 TLPAGSE
+95 TLPEGTE
-102 HQDDFFGKTQVY
+102 HEDDFFGKTRVY
-114 YQQVTFAVPLQEVG
+114 YQQVSIAVPLKEVG
-128 PHATL
+128 ENATL

-140 TDGLCYPPTDQL
+140 TYGLCYPPTDKL
-152 IEVAPLA
+152 
-159 VMVPSADAAPSIDVA
+159 IDVA
-174 PSVDAAPSID
+174 PLVKATTASAAETAQSVAPVSQ
-184 ATLSEQDQ
+184 QDQ
-192 LAAALGSQGFWLSIA
+192 LASALGHQGFWLSIV
-207 AFFVLGLGLAFTPC
+207 AFFALGLGLAFTPC

-244 AFLLSLVYVQGMAL
+244 AFLLSLVYVQGMAV

-276 ALQHPYVLIGL
+276 ALQHPYVLIAL

-312 RLAGLSNRQQGGSMV
+312 RLSGLSNRQQGGSVV

-410 VPIMLLAR
+410 VPILLLSR
-418 LWSEQLTTV
+418 LWSDQIATLA
-427 VWLGWGLLLAG
+427 WLGWGLLLCG
-438 YLYHQHQRL
+438 YLYHHNQHQ
-447 PYSLAKSVGGIVLL
+447 PHSVAKSVRGFVLL
-461 LALISMVLVGKAQL
+461 LAMISAVVVGKDLLQ
-475 WPTATQGATATPPQ
+475 PATPAAATADASQTVQ
-489 AAPQFI
+489 QFI

-503 KTQLERARGKPVLL
+503 KVQLAAARGKPVLL

-532 KTFSDPAVRARFSE
+532 KTFSDPAVRERFGQ

-559 ADITLLNGL
+559 ADIELLNSL
-568 NVLGLPTLILY
+568 NVLGLPTLIFF
-579 DRAGREL
+579 DREGKEL
-586 TGQRVTGFMG
+586 SGQRVTGFMG
-596 PTPFLARLN
+596 PAEFLGKLD
-605 QLH
+605 QLR

>member
-1 MTRARLLSPLLLL
+1 MTFNRLLSPLLLCAL
-14 CTLFITLA
+14 LMTA
-22 GTLPVH
+22 VGSSPAH
-28 ASGPDLLRSLGIAA
+28 ASGADLLSSLGIEA
-42 NAKPTFLTVAE
+42 NAKPKFLQVDE
-53 AFKLKSQQQGN
+53 AFQIESEQRGD

-69 FHIADGYYLYRHS
+69 LHIADDYYLYRHS
-82 VQLKGSNLTILEP
+82 LRFKGNNLSFSEP
-95 TLPAGSE
+95 TLPEGTE
-102 HQDDFFGKTQVY
+102 HEDDFFGKTRVY
-114 YQQVTFAVPLQEVG
+114 YQQVSIAVPLKEVG
-128 PHATL
+128 ENATL

-140 TDGLCYPPTDQL
+140 TDGLCYPPTDKL
-152 IEVAPLA
+152 
-159 VMVPSADAAPSIDVA
+159 IDVA
-174 PSVDAAPSID
+174 PRVTATTASTADTAQSVAPVSQ
-184 ATLSEQDQ
+184 QDQ
-192 LAAALGSQGFWLSIA
+192 LAAALGHQGFWLSIV
-207 AFFVLGLGLAFTPC
+207 AFFALGLGLAFTPC

-244 AFLLSLVYVQGMAL
+244 AFLLSLVYVQGMAV

-312 RLAGLSNRQQGGSMV
+312 RLSGLSNRQQGGSVV

-410 VPIMLLAR
+410 VPILLLSR
-418 LWSEQLTTV
+418 LWSDQVTTLA
-427 VWLGWGLLLAG
+427 WLGWGLLLCG
-438 YLYHQHQRL
+438 YLYHHNQHQ
-447 PYSLAKSVGGIVLL
+447 PHSVAKSVRGFVLL
-461 LALISMVLVGKAQL
+461 LAMISAVVVGKDLLQ
-475 WPTATQGATATPPQ
+475 PATPAAATADASQT
-489 AAPQFI
+489 APQFI

-503 KTQLERARGKPVLL
+503 KVQLAAARGKPVLL

-532 KTFSDPAVRARFSE
+532 KTFSDPAVRERFGQ

-559 ADITLLNGL
+559 ADIELLNGL
-568 NVLGLPTLILY
+568 NVLGLPTLIFF
-579 DRAGREL
+579 DREGKEL
-586 TGQRVTGFMG
+586 AGQRVTGFMG
-596 PTPFLARLN
+596 PAEFLGKLD
-605 QLH
+605 QLR

>member
-1 MTRARLLSPLLLL
+1 MTPFRLLSSLLLL
-14 CTLFITLA
+14 CALLA
-22 GTLPVH
+22 GLGSLPTR
-28 ASGPDLLRSLGIAA
+28 ASSTDLLSALGIEARA
-42 NAKPTFLTVAE
+42 QPKFLKVDE
-53 AFKLKSQQQGN
+53 AFVLESEQQGN
-64 QLLLT
+64 QLLLRLR
-69 FHIADGYYLYRHS
+69 IADDYYLYRHRFS
-82 VQLKGSNLTILEP
+82 FQGENLTFEEP
-95 TLPAGSE
+95 VLPAGTDHE
-102 HQDDFFGKTQVY
+102 DDFFGKTQVY
-114 YQQVTFAVPLQEVG
+114 YREVQIPVTLTEAGQQASLKIS
-128 PHATL
+128 
-133 RVRYQGC
+133 YQGC
-140 TDGLCYPPTDQL
+140 TDGLCYPPTDKRIAVEPL
-152 IEVAPLA
+152 VAEPPHA
-159 VMVPSADAAPSIDVA
+159 Q
-174 PSVDAAPSID
+174 VDAPTPAPAS
-184 ATLSEQDQ
+184 SQQDQ
-192 LAAALGSQGFWLSIA
+192 LAAALGNQGFWLSVA
-207 AFFVLGLGLAFTPC
+207 AFFALGLGLAFTPC

-231 IIAGAGHRLSTGR
+231 IIAGAGHRLSTRR
-244 AFLLSLVYVQGMAL
+244 AFLLSFVYVQGMAV

-312 RLAGLSNRQQGGSMV
+312 RLSGLSNRQQGGSVLGV
-327 GVAIMG
+327 GIMG

-410 VPIMLLAR
+410 VPILLLSR
-418 LWSEQLTTV
+418 LWSDQVATLA
-427 VWLGWGLLLAG
+427 WLGWGLLLCG
-438 YLYHQHQRL
+438 YLYHHNQHQQH
-447 PYSLAKSVGGIVLL
+447 SVGRSLRGFVLL
-461 LALISMVLVGKAQL
+461 LAMISVVVVGKDL
-475 WPTATQGATATPPQ
+475 LLPSQGASAAAQ
-489 AAPQFI
+489 AEAPAFI

-503 KTQLERARGKPVLL
+503 KTQLAAARGKPVLL

-532 KTFSDPAVRARFSE
+532 KTFSDPAVRERFGQ

-559 ADITLLNGL
+559 ADVELLNGL
-568 NVLGLPTLILY
+568 NVLGLPTLIFF
-579 DRAGREL
+579 DRAGNEVS
-586 TGQRVTGFMG
+586 GQRVTGFMG
-596 PTPFLARLN
+596 PAEFLG
-605 QLH
+605 QLDRIGDAN

>member
-1 MTRARLLSPLLLL
+1 MTFARLLSPLLLL
-14 CTLFITLA
+14 CALLMTA
-22 GTLPVH
+22 VGSSPAH
-28 ASGPDLLRSLGIAA
+28 ASGADLLSSLGIEA
-42 NAKPTFLTVAE
+42 NAKPKFLQVDE
-53 AFKLKSQQQGN
+53 AFQIESEQHGD

-69 FHIADGYYLYRHS
+69 LHIADDYYLYRHS
-82 VQLKGSNLTILEP
+82 LRFKGNNLSFSEP
-95 TLPAGSE
+95 TLPEGTE
-102 HQDDFFGKTQVY
+102 HEDDFFGKTRVY
-114 YQQVTFAVPLQEVG
+114 YQQVSIAVPLKEVG
-128 PHATL
+128 ENATL

-140 TDGLCYPPTDQL
+140 TDGLCYPPTDKL
-152 IEVAPLA
+152 
-159 VMVPSADAAPSIDVA
+159 IDVA
-174 PSVDAAPSID
+174 PLVTATTTSTAETAQSVASV
-184 ATLSEQDQ
+184 SQQDQ
-192 LAAALGSQGFWLSIA
+192 LAAALGSQGFWFSIA
-207 AFFVLGLGLAFTPC
+207 AFFALGLGLAFTPC

-244 AFLLSLVYVQGMAL
+244 AFLLSFVYVQGMAV

-287 SVMFVLLALSMFG
+287 SLMFVLLALSMFG
-300 LYTLQLPSSLQT
+300 LYTLQLPSSVQT
-312 RLAGLSNRQQGGSMV
+312 RLSGLSNRQQGGSV
-327 GVAIMG
+327 AGVAIMG

-410 VPIMLLAR
+410 VPILLLSR
-418 LWSEQLTTV
+418 LWSDQVTTLA
-427 VWLGWGLLLAG
+427 WLAWGLLLCG
-438 YLYHQHQRL
+438 YLYHHNQHQ
-447 PYSLAKSVGGIVLL
+447 PHSVAKSVRGFVLL
-461 LALISMVLVGKAQL
+461 LAMISAVVVGKDLLQ
-475 WPTATQGATATPPQ
+475 PATPATVSTSASQ
-489 AAPQFI
+489 SAPQFV
-495 RIKTLDDL
+495 RIKTLADL
-503 KTQLERARGKPVLL
+503 KVQLAAARGKPVLL

-532 KTFSDPAVRARFSE
+532 KTFSDPAVRERFGK
-546 MVLLQADVTANDD
+546 MVLLQADVTVNDD
-559 ADITLLNGL
+559 ADIELLNSL
-568 NVLGLPTLILY
+568 NVLGLPTLIFF
-579 DRAGREL
+579 DREGKEL

-596 PTPFLARLN
+596 PAEFLGKLD
-605 QLH
+605 QLR

>member
-1 MTRARLLSPLLLL
+1 MTPFRLLSPLLLL
-14 CTLFITLA
+14 CALLA
-22 GTLPVH
+22 GLGSLPAR
-28 ASGPDLLRSLGIAA
+28 ASSTDLLSALGIEASA
-42 NAKPTFLTVAE
+42 QPKFLKVDE
-53 AFKLKSQQQGN
+53 AFVLESEQQGN
-64 QLLLT
+64 RLLLRLR
-69 FHIADGYYLYRHS
+69 IADDYYLYRHRFS
-82 VQLKGSNLTILEP
+82 FQGENLTFEEP
-95 TLPAGSE
+95 VLPAGTDHE
-102 HQDDFFGKTQVY
+102 DDFFGKTQVY
-114 YQQVTFAVPLQEVG
+114 YREVQIPVTLTEAGQQASLKIS
-128 PHATL
+128 
-133 RVRYQGC
+133 YQGC
-140 TDGLCYPPTDQL
+140 TDGLCYPPTDKRIAVEPL
-152 IEVAPLA
+152 VAEPPHDQ
-159 VMVPSADAAPSIDVA
+159 VDVPTPAPAS
-174 PSVDAAPSID
+174 SQ
-184 ATLSEQDQ
+184 QDQ
-192 LAAALGSQGFWLSIA
+192 LAAALGNQGFWLSVA
-207 AFFVLGLGLAFTPC
+207 AFFALGLGLAFTPC

-231 IIAGAGHRLSTGR
+231 IIAGAGHRLSTRR
-244 AFLLSLVYVQGMAL
+244 AFLLSFVYVQGMAV

-312 RLAGLSNRQQGGSMV
+312 RLSGLSNRQQGGSVLGV
-327 GVAIMG
+327 GIMG

-410 VPIMLLAR
+410 VPILLLSR
-418 LWSEQLTTV
+418 LWSDQVATLA
-427 VWLGWGLLLAG
+427 WLGWGLLLCG
-438 YLYHQHQRL
+438 YLYHHNQHQQH
-447 PYSLAKSVGGIVLL
+447 SVGRSLRGFVLL
-461 LALISMVLVGKAQL
+461 LAMISAVVVGKDLLLPSPGASVAAQ
-475 WPTATQGATATPPQ
+475 AETP
-489 AAPQFI
+489 AFI

-503 KTQLERARGKPVLL
+503 KTQLAAARGKPVLL

-532 KTFSDPAVRARFSE
+532 KTFSDPAVRERFGQ

-559 ADITLLNGL
+559 ADVELLNGL
-568 NVLGLPTLILY
+568 NVLGLPTLIFF
-579 DRAGREL
+579 DRAGNEVS
-586 TGQRVTGFMG
+586 GQRVTGFMG
-596 PTPFLARLN
+596 PAEFLG
-605 QLH
+605 QLDRIGDAN

>member
-1 MTRARLLSPLLLL
+1 MTPFRLLSSLLLL
-14 CTLFITLA
+14 CALLA
-22 GTLPVH
+22 GLGSLPAR
-28 ASGPDLLRSLGIAA
+28 ASSTDLLSALGIEASA
-42 NAKPTFLTVAE
+42 QPKFLKVDE
-53 AFKLKSQQQGN
+53 AFVLESEQQGN
-64 QLLLT
+64 RLLLRLR
-69 FHIADGYYLYRHS
+69 IADDYYLYRHRFS
-82 VQLKGSNLTILEP
+82 FQGENLTFEEP
-95 TLPAGSE
+95 VLPAGTDHE
-102 HQDDFFGKTQVY
+102 DDFFGKTQVY
-114 YQQVTFAVPLQEVG
+114 YREVQIPVTLTEAGQQASLKIS
-128 PHATL
+128 
-133 RVRYQGC
+133 YQGC
-140 TDGLCYPPTDQL
+140 TDGLCYPPTDKR
-152 IEVAPLA
+152 IAVEPLA
-159 VMVPSADAAPSIDVA
+159 AEPPHDQ
-174 PSVDAAPSID
+174 VDASTPAPAS
-184 ATLSEQDQ
+184 SQQDQ
-192 LAAALGSQGFWLSIA
+192 LAAALGNQGFWLSVA
-207 AFFVLGLGLAFTPC
+207 AFFALGLGLAFTPC

-231 IIAGAGHRLSTGR
+231 IIAGAGHRLSTRR
-244 AFLLSLVYVQGMAL
+244 AFLLSFVYVQGMAV

-312 RLAGLSNRQQGGSMV
+312 RLSGLSNRQQGGSV
-327 GVAIMG
+327 LGVVIMG

-410 VPIMLLAR
+410 VPILLLSR
-418 LWSEQLTTV
+418 LWSDQVATLA
-427 VWLGWGLLLAG
+427 WLGWGLLLCG
-438 YLYHQHQRL
+438 YLYHHNQHQQH
-447 PYSLAKSVGGIVLL
+447 SVGRSLRGFVLL
-461 LALISMVLVGKAQL
+461 LAMISAVVVGKDL
-475 WPTATQGATATPPQ
+475 LLPSQGANAAAQ
-489 AAPQFI
+489 AEAPAFI

-503 KTQLERARGKPVLL
+503 KTQLAAARGKPVLL

-532 KTFSDPAVRARFSE
+532 KTFSDPAVRERFGQ

-559 ADITLLNGL
+559 ADVELLNGL
-568 NVLGLPTLILY
+568 NVLGLPTLIFF
-579 DRAGREL
+579 DRAGNEVS
-586 TGQRVTGFMG
+586 GQRVTGFMG
-596 PTPFLARLN
+596 PAEFLG
-605 QLH
+605 QLDRIGDAN

>member
-1 MTRARLLSPLLLL
+1 MTFTRLLSPLLLL
-14 CTLFITLA
+14 CALLMTTA
-22 GTLPVH
+22 GSPSAH
-28 ASGPDLLRSLGIAA
+28 ASGADLLSSLGIEA
-42 NAKPTFLTVAE
+42 NAKPKFLQVDE
-53 AFKLKSQQQGN
+53 AFQIESEQRGD

-69 FHIADGYYLYRHS
+69 LHIADDYYLYRHS
-82 VQLKGSNLTILEP
+82 LRFKGNNLTFSEP
-95 TLPAGSE
+95 TLPEGTE
-102 HQDDFFGKTQVY
+102 HEDDFFGKTRVY
-114 YQQVTFAVPLQEVG
+114 YQQVSIAVPLKEVG
-128 PHATL
+128 ENATL

-140 TDGLCYPPTDQL
+140 TDGLCYPPTDKL
-152 IEVAPLA
+152 
-159 VMVPSADAAPSIDVA
+159 IDVA
-174 PSVDAAPSID
+174 PLVTATTAPTAETAQSVAPVSQ
-184 ATLSEQDQ
+184 QDQ
-192 LAAALGSQGFWLSIA
+192 LAAALGHQGFWLSIV
-207 AFFVLGLGLAFTPC
+207 AFFALGLGLAFTPC

-244 AFLLSLVYVQGMAL
+244 AFLLSLVYVQGMAV

-287 SVMFVLLALSMFG
+287 SLMFVLLALSMFG

-312 RLAGLSNRQQGGSMV
+312 RLSGLSNRQQGGSVV
-327 GVAIMG
+327 GVTIMG

-410 VPIMLLAR
+410 VPILLLSR
-418 LWSEQLTTV
+418 LWSDQIATLA
-427 VWLGWGLLLAG
+427 WLGWGLLLCG
-438 YLYHQHQRL
+438 YLYHHNQHQ
-447 PYSLAKSVGGIVLL
+447 PHSVAKSVRGFVLL
-461 LALISMVLVGKAQL
+461 LAMISAVVVGKDLLQPAA
-475 WPTATQGATATPPQ
+475 PAAVTADASQT
-489 AAPQFI
+489 APQFV

-503 KTQLERARGKPVLL
+503 KMQLAAARGKPVLL

-532 KTFSDPAVRARFSE
+532 KTFSDPAVRERFSQ

-559 ADITLLNGL
+559 ADIELLNSL
-568 NVLGLPTLILY
+568 NVLGLPTLIFF
-579 DRAGREL
+579 DRGGKEL

-596 PTPFLARLN
+596 PTEFLGKLD
-605 QLH
+605 QLR

>member
-1 MTRARLLSPLLLL
+1 MTFTRLLSPLLLL
-14 CTLFITLA
+14 CALLMTA
-22 GTLPVH
+22 VGSSPAH
-28 ASGPDLLRSLGIAA
+28 ASGADLLSSLGIEA
-42 NAKPTFLTVAE
+42 NAKPKFLQVDE
-53 AFKLKSQQQGN
+53 AFQIESEQRGD

-69 FHIADGYYLYRHS
+69 FHIADDYYLYRHS
-82 VQLKGSNLTILEP
+82 LRFKGNNLTFSEP
-95 TLPAGSE
+95 TLPEGTVHE
-102 HQDDFFGKTQVY
+102 DDFFGKTRVY
-114 YQQVTFAVPLQEVG
+114 YQQVSIAVPLKEVG
-128 PHATL
+128 ENATL

-140 TDGLCYPPTDQL
+140 TDGLCYPPTDKL
-152 IEVAPLA
+152 
-159 VMVPSADAAPSIDVA
+159 IDVA
-174 PSVDAAPSID
+174 PLVTATTASTADTAQSVAPV
-184 ATLSEQDQ
+184 SEQDQ
-192 LAAALGSQGFWLSIA
+192 LAAALGSQGFWLSIV
-207 AFFVLGLGLAFTPC
+207 AFFALGLGLAFTPC

-244 AFLLSLVYVQGMAL
+244 AFLLSLVYVQGMAV

-312 RLAGLSNRQQGGSMV
+312 RLSGLSNRQQGGSVV

-410 VPIMLLAR
+410 VPILLLSR
-418 LWSEQLTTV
+418 LWSDQVTTLA
-427 VWLGWGLLLAG
+427 WLGWGLLLCG
-438 YLYHQHQRL
+438 YLYHHNQHQ
-447 PYSLAKSVGGIVLL
+447 PHSVAKSVRGFVLL
-461 LALISMVLVGKAQL
+461 LAMISAVVVGKDLLQ
-475 WPTATQGATATPPQ
+475 PATP
-489 AAPQFI
+489 AAITADASQTAPRFI
-495 RIKTLDDL
+495 RVKTLDDL
-503 KTQLERARGKPVLL
+503 KVQLAAARGKPVLL

-532 KTFSDPAVRARFSE
+532 KTFSDPAVRERFGQ

-559 ADITLLNGL
+559 ADIELLNSL
-568 NVLGLPTLILY
+568 NVLGLPTLIFF
-579 DRAGREL
+579 DREGKEL

-596 PTPFLARLN
+596 PIPFAKHLEMVSDA
-605 QLH
+605 H

>member
-1 MTRARLLSPLLLL
+1 MTFNRLLSPLLLL
-14 CTLFITLA
+14 CALLMTA
-22 GTLPVH
+22 VGSSPAH
-28 ASGPDLLRSLGIAA
+28 ASGADLLSSLGIEA
-42 NAKPTFLTVAE
+42 NAKPKFLQVDE
-53 AFKLKSQQQGN
+53 AFQIESEQRGD

-69 FHIADGYYLYRHS
+69 FHIADDYYLYRHS
-82 VQLKGSNLTILEP
+82 LRFKGNNLTFSEP
-95 TLPAGSE
+95 TLPEGTE
-102 HQDDFFGKTQVY
+102 HEDDFFGKTRVY
-114 YQQVTFAVPLQEVG
+114 YQQVSIAVPLKEVG
-128 PHATL
+128 ENATL

-140 TDGLCYPPTDQL
+140 TDGLCYPPTDKL
-152 IEVAPLA
+152 IDVTPLVTATTASTADTAQSVAP
-159 VMVPSADAAPSIDVA
+159 VSQ
-174 PSVDAAPSID
+174 
-184 ATLSEQDQ
+184 QDQ
-192 LAAALGSQGFWLSIA
+192 LAAALGHQGFWLSIV
-207 AFFVLGLGLAFTPC
+207 AFFALGLGLAFTPC

-244 AFLLSLVYVQGMAL
+244 AFLLSLVYVQGMAV

-312 RLAGLSNRQQGGSMV
+312 RLSGLSNRQQGGSVV

-410 VPIMLLAR
+410 VPILLLSR
-418 LWSEQLTTV
+418 LWSDQIATLA
-427 VWLGWGLLLAG
+427 WLGWGLLLCG
-438 YLYHQHQRL
+438 YLYHHNQHQ
-447 PYSLAKSVGGIVLL
+447 PHSVARSVRGFVLL
-461 LALISMVLVGKAQL
+461 LAMISAVVVGKDLLQPPPPADI
-475 WPTATQGATATPPQ
+475 TADAGQT
-489 AAPQFI
+489 APQFI

-503 KTQLERARGKPVLL
+503 KMQLAAARGKPVLL

-532 KTFSDPAVRARFSE
+532 KTFSDPAVRKRFGQ

-559 ADITLLNGL
+559 ADIALLNSL
-568 NVLGLPTLILY
+568 NVLGLPTLIFF
-579 DRAGREL
+579 DRVGKEL

-596 PTPFLARLN
+596 PIPFAKHLEMVSDA
-605 QLH
+605 H

>member
-1 MTRARLLSPLLLL
+1 MTFTRLLSPLLLL
-14 CTLFITLA
+14 CALLMTA
-22 GTLPVH
+22 VGSSPAH
-28 ASGPDLLRSLGIAA
+28 ASGADLLSSLGIEA
-42 NAKPTFLTVAE
+42 NAKPKFLQVDE
-53 AFKLKSQQQGN
+53 AFQIESEQRGD
-64 QLLLT
+64 QLQLT
-69 FHIADGYYLYRHS
+69 LHIADDYYLYRHS
-82 VQLKGSNLTILEP
+82 LRFKGNNLTFSEP
-95 TLPAGSE
+95 TLPEGTE
-102 HQDDFFGKTQVY
+102 HEDDFFGKTRVY
-114 YQQVTFAVPLQEVG
+114 YQQVSIAVPLKEVG
-128 PHATL
+128 ENATL

-140 TDGLCYPPTDQL
+140 TDGLCYPPTDKL
-152 IEVAPLA
+152 IDVTPLVTATTASTAETAQSVAP
-159 VMVPSADAAPSIDVA
+159 VSQ
-174 PSVDAAPSID
+174 
-184 ATLSEQDQ
+184 QDQ
-192 LAAALGSQGFWLSIA
+192 LAAALGHQGFWLSIV
-207 AFFVLGLGLAFTPC
+207 AFFALGLGLAFTPC

-244 AFLLSLVYVQGMAL
+244 AFLLSLVYVQGMAV

-300 LYTLQLPSSLQT
+300 LYTLQLPSGLQT
-312 RLAGLSNRQQGGSMV
+312 RLSGLSNRQQGGSVV

-410 VPIMLLAR
+410 VPILLLSR
-418 LWSEQLTTV
+418 LWSDQITTLA
-427 VWLGWGLLLAG
+427 WLGWGLLLCG
-438 YLYHQHQRL
+438 YLYHHNQHQ
-447 PYSLAKSVGGIVLL
+447 PHSVAKSVRGFVLL
-461 LALISMVLVGKAQL
+461 LAMISAVVVGKDLLQPAA
-475 WPTATQGATATPPQ
+475 PAAATADASQT
-489 AAPQFI
+489 APQFI

-503 KTQLERARGKPVLL
+503 KVQLAAARGKPVLL

-532 KTFSDPAVRARFSE
+532 KTFSDPTVRERFGQ

-559 ADITLLNGL
+559 ADIELLNSL
-568 NVLGLPTLILY
+568 NVLGLPTLLFF
-579 DRAGREL
+579 DREGKEL

-596 PTPFLARLN
+596 PIPFAKHLEMVSDA
-605 QLH
+605 H

>member
-1 MTRARLLSPLLLL
+1 MTLSRLLSPLLVLSALL
-14 CTLFITLA
+14 LSTLST
-22 GTLPVH
+22 TPVQ
-28 ASGPDLLRSLGIAA
+28 ADSDSLLSALGIEA
-42 NAKPTFLTVAE
+42 NAQPKFLKVDD
-53 AFKLKSQQQGN
+53 AFVLESEQQGK

-69 FHIADGYYLYRHS
+69 LRIADDYYLYRHS
-82 VQLKGSNLTILEP
+82 FRFKGENLAFSEP
-95 TLPAGSE
+95 VLPAGDE
-102 HQDDFFGKTQVY
+102 HQDDFFGKTRVY
-114 YQQVTFAVPLQEVG
+114 YREVQIPVTLTEAGQQASLTVS
-128 PHATL
+128 
-133 RVRYQGC
+133 YQGC
-140 TDGLCYPPTDQL
+140 TDGLCYPPTDKQ
-152 IEVAPLA
+152 IAVQPMVASTSDVA
-159 VMVPSADAAPSIDVA
+159 QASMDAAADTTAS
-174 PSVDAAPSID
+174 SQ
-184 ATLSEQDQ
+184 QDQ

-207 AFFVLGLGLAFTPC
+207 AFFALGLGLAFTPC

-231 IIAGAGHRLSTGR
+231 IIAGAGHHLSTRR
-244 AFLLSLVYVQGMAL
+244 AFLLSFVYVQGMAV

-312 RLAGLSNRQQGGSMV
+312 RLSGLSNRQQGGSVLGV
-327 GVAIMG
+327 GIMG

-389 LPKAGAW
+389 LPRAGAW

-410 VPIMLLAR
+410 VPILLLSR
-418 LWSEQLTTV
+418 LWSDQTATLA
-427 VWLGWGLLLAG
+427 WLSWGLVLCG
-438 YLYHQHQRL
+438 YLYHHNQHQSHSVAR
-447 PYSLAKSVGGIVLL
+447 SLRGFVLL
-461 LALISMVLVGKAQL
+461 LAMISAVVVGKDLLLPEPGVKANADVQ
-475 WPTATQGATATPPQ
+475 
-489 AAPQFI
+489 APQFI

-503 KTQLERARGKPVLL
+503 KMQLAAARGKPVLL

-532 KTFSDPAVRARFSE
+532 KTFSDPAVRERFGQ

-559 ADITLLNGL
+559 ADVELLNGL
-568 NVLGLPTLILY
+568 NVLGLPTLIFF
-579 DRAGREL
+579 DRAGNEVS
-586 TGQRVTGFMG
+586 GQRVTGFMG
-596 PTPFLARLN
+596 PAEFLG
-605 QLH
+605 QLDKLR

>member
-1 MTRARLLSPLLLL
+1 MTPFRLLSPLLLL
-14 CTLFITLA
+14 CALLA
-22 GTLPVH
+22 GLGSLPAR
-28 ASGPDLLRSLGIAA
+28 ASSTDLLSALGIEASA
-42 NAKPTFLTVAE
+42 QPKFLKVDE
-53 AFKLKSQQQGN
+53 AFVLESEQQGN
-64 QLLLT
+64 RLLLRLR
-69 FHIADGYYLYRHS
+69 IADDYYLYRHRFS
-82 VQLKGSNLTILEP
+82 FQGENLTFEEP
-95 TLPAGSE
+95 VLPAGTDHE
-102 HQDDFFGKTQVY
+102 DDFFGKTQVY
-114 YQQVTFAVPLQEVG
+114 YREVQIPVTLTEAGQQASLKIS
-128 PHATL
+128 
-133 RVRYQGC
+133 YQGC
-140 TDGLCYPPTDQL
+140 TDGLCYPPTDKRIAVDPL
-152 IEVAPLA
+152 VAEPPHDQ
-159 VMVPSADAAPSIDVA
+159 VDVPTPAPAS
-174 PSVDAAPSID
+174 SQ
-184 ATLSEQDQ
+184 QDQ
-192 LAAALGSQGFWLSIA
+192 LAAALGNQGFWLSVA
-207 AFFVLGLGLAFTPC
+207 AFFALGLGLAFTPC

-231 IIAGAGHRLSTGR
+231 IIAGAGHRLSTRR
-244 AFLLSLVYVQGMAL
+244 AFLLSFVYVQGMAV

-312 RLAGLSNRQQGGSMV
+312 RLSGLSNRQQGGSVLGV
-327 GVAIMG
+327 GIMG

-410 VPIMLLAR
+410 VPILLLSR
-418 LWSEQLTTV
+418 LWSDQVATLA
-427 VWLGWGLLLAG
+427 WLGWGLLLCG
-438 YLYHQHQRL
+438 YLYHHNQHQQH
-447 PYSLAKSVGGIVLL
+447 SVGRSLRGFVLL
-461 LALISMVLVGKAQL
+461 LAMISAVVVGKDLLLPSPGASVAAQ
-475 WPTATQGATATPPQ
+475 AETP
-489 AAPQFI
+489 AFI

-503 KTQLERARGKPVLL
+503 KTQLAAARGKPVLL

-532 KTFSDPAVRARFSE
+532 KTFSDPAVRERFGQ

-559 ADITLLNGL
+559 ADVELLNGL
-568 NVLGLPTLILY
+568 NVLGLPTLIFF
-579 DRAGREL
+579 DRAGNEVS
-586 TGQRVTGFMG
+586 GQRVTGFMG
-596 PTPFLARLN
+596 PAEFLG
-605 QLH
+605 QLDRIGDAN

>member
-1 MTRARLLSPLLLL
+1 MTFTRLLSPLLLL
-14 CTLFITLA
+14 CALLTIA
-22 GTLPVH
+22 VGSAPAH
-28 ASGPDLLRSLGIAA
+28 ASGADLLSSLGIEA
-42 NAKPTFLTVAE
+42 NAKPKFLQVDE
-53 AFKLKSQQQGN
+53 AFQIESEQRGD

-69 FHIADGYYLYRHS
+69 LHIADDYYLYRHS
-82 VQLKGSNLTILEP
+82 LRFKGNNLTFSEP
-95 TLPAGSE
+95 TLPEGTE
-102 HQDDFFGKTQVY
+102 HEDDFFGKTRVY
-114 YQQVTFAVPLQEVG
+114 YQQVSIAVPLKEVG
-128 PHATL
+128 ENATL

-140 TDGLCYPPTDQL
+140 TDGLCYPPTDKL
-152 IEVAPLA
+152 
-159 VMVPSADAAPSIDVA
+159 IDVA
-174 PSVDAAPSID
+174 PLVTATTASTAETAQSVAPVSQ
-184 ATLSEQDQ
+184 QDQ
-192 LAAALGSQGFWLSIA
+192 LAAALGNQGFWLSIV
-207 AFFVLGLGLAFTPC
+207 AFFALGLGLAFTPC

-231 IIAGAGHRLSTGR
+231 IIAGACHCLSTGR
-244 AFLLSLVYVQGMAL
+244 AFLLSFVYVQGMAV

-312 RLAGLSNRQQGGSMV
+312 RLSGLSNRQQGGSVV

-410 VPIMLLAR
+410 VPILLLSR
-418 LWSEQLTTV
+418 LWSDQVTTLA
-427 VWLGWGLLLAG
+427 WLGWGLLLCG
-438 YLYHQHQRL
+438 YLYHHNQHQ
-447 PYSLAKSVGGIVLL
+447 PHSVAKSVRGFVLL
-461 LALISMVLVGKAQL
+461 LAMIGAVVVGKDLLQPA
-475 WPTATQGATATPPQ
+475 PPAAITADASQT
-489 AAPQFI
+489 APQFI

-503 KTQLERARGKPVLL
+503 KVQLAAARGKPVLL

-532 KTFSDPAVRARFSE
+532 KTFSDPAVRERFGQ

-559 ADITLLNGL
+559 ADIELLNSL
-568 NVLGLPTLILY
+568 NVLGLPTLIFF
-579 DRAGREL
+579 DREGKEL

-596 PTPFLARLN
+596 PAEFLGRLD
-605 QLH
+605 QLR

>member
-1 MTRARLLSPLLLL
+1 MTFNRLLSPLLLL
-14 CTLFITLA
+14 CALLMTA
-22 GTLPVH
+22 VGSSPAH
-28 ASGPDLLRSLGIAA
+28 ASGADLLSSLGIEA
-42 NAKPTFLTVAE
+42 NAKPKFLQVDE
-53 AFKLKSQQQGN
+53 AFQIESEQRGD

-69 FHIADGYYLYRHS
+69 LHIADDYYLYRHS
-82 VQLKGSNLTILEP
+82 LRFKGNNLTFSEP
-95 TLPAGSE
+95 TLPEGTE
-102 HQDDFFGKTQVY
+102 HEDDFFGKTRVY
-114 YQQVTFAVPLQEVG
+114 YQQVSIAVPLKEVG
-128 PHATL
+128 ENATL

-140 TDGLCYPPTDQL
+140 TDGLCYPPTDKL
-152 IEVAPLA
+152 
-159 VMVPSADAAPSIDVA
+159 IDVA
-174 PSVDAAPSID
+174 SLVTATTASTAETAQSVAPVSQ
-184 ATLSEQDQ
+184 QDQ
-192 LAAALGSQGFWLSIA
+192 LAAALGNQGFWLSIV
-207 AFFVLGLGLAFTPC
+207 AFFALGLGLAFTPC

-244 AFLLSLVYVQGMAL
+244 AFLLSLVYVQGMAV

-312 RLAGLSNRQQGGSMV
+312 RLSGLSNRQQGGSVV

-410 VPIMLLAR
+410 VPILLLSR
-418 LWSEQLTTV
+418 LWSDQVTTLA
-427 VWLGWGLLLAG
+427 WLGWGLLLCG
-438 YLYHQHQRL
+438 YLYHHNQHQ
-447 PYSLAKSVGGIVLL
+447 PHSVAKSVRGFVLL
-461 LALISMVLVGKAQL
+461 LAMISAVVVGKDLLQ
-475 WPTATQGATATPPQ
+475 PATP
-489 AAPQFI
+489 AALTADASQTAPRFI

-503 KTQLERARGKPVLL
+503 KVQLAAARGKPVLL

-532 KTFSDPAVRARFSE
+532 KTFSDPAVRERFGQ

-559 ADITLLNGL
+559 ADIELLNGL
-568 NVLGLPTLILY
+568 NVLGLPTLIFF
-579 DRAGREL
+579 DREGKEL

-596 PTPFLARLN
+596 PIPFAKHLEMVSDA
-605 QLH
+605 H

>member
-1 MTRARLLSPLLLL
+1 MRPLPLFFPLLLL
-14 CTLFITLA
+14 LSLFC
-22 GTLPVH
+22 TLPVY
-28 ASGPDLLRSLGIAA
+28 AQTSGQDLLSSLGIETQAQP
-42 NAKPTFLTVAE
+42 KFLKVDE
-53 AFKLKSQQQGN
+53 AFVLESEQQGN
-64 QLLLT
+64 KLLLT
-69 FHIADGYYLYRHS
+69 LRLADGYYLYRHS
-82 VQLKGSNLTILEP
+82 ISVKGDNLAFEP
-95 TLPAGSE
+95 LALPAGTE
-102 HQDDFFGKTQVY
+102 HEDDFFGKTRVFYQELQIPVTLTQVGDSASL
-114 YQQVTFAVPLQEVG
+114 TIS
-128 PHATL
+128 
-133 RVRYQGC
+133 YQGC
-140 TDGLCYPPTDQL
+140 TEGLCYPPTDKRIPVQ
-152 IEVAPLA
+152 PLA
-159 VMVPSADAAPSIDVA
+159 ATGDAGQTDPADATEAPTGSQ
-174 PSVDAAPSID
+174 
-184 ATLSEQDQ
+184 QDR

-207 AFFVLGLGLAFTPC
+207 AFFALGLGLAFTPC

-231 IIAGAGHRLSTGR
+231 IIAGAGQHLSTRR
-244 AFLLSLVYVQGMAL
+244 AFLLSFVYVQGMAV

-287 SVMFVLLALSMFG
+287 SIMFVLLALSMFG

-312 RLAGLSNRQQGGSMV
+312 RLSGLSNRQQGGSVV

-410 VPIMLLAR
+410 VPILLLSR
-418 LWSEQLTTV
+418 LLSEQIATLL
-427 VWLGWGLLLAG
+427 WLGWALVLCA
-438 YLYHQHQRL
+438 YLYHHNQHRAH
-447 PYSLAKSVGGIVLL
+447 SLGKSLGGFVLL
-461 LALISMVLVGKAQL
+461 LVMMTLVVVGKDLLLPEPGVKASTGIQ
-475 WPTATQGATATPPQ
+475 
-489 AAPQFI
+489 APQFI

-503 KTQLERARGKPVLL
+503 KTRLEAARGKPVLL

-532 KTFSDPAVRARFSE
+532 KTFSDPEVQSRFAD

-559 ADITLLNGL
+559 ADVALLNGL
-568 NVLGLPTLILY
+568 NVLGLPTLIFF
-579 DRAGREL
+579 DRDGNEVS
-586 TGQRVTGFMG
+586 GQRVTGFMG
-596 PTPFLARLN
+596 PAEFLG
-605 QLH
+605 QLDKLR

>member
-1 MTRARLLSPLLLL
+1 MSRARLRYLLPALFTLLLGL
-14 CTLFITLA
+14 LFP
-22 GTLPVH
+22 PVQ
-28 ASGPDLLRSLGIAA
+28 ASSDLLGGLGIQAS
-42 NAKPTFLTVAE
+42 AKPAFLKVDE
-53 AFKLKSQQQGN
+53 AFTLESEQQGN
-64 QLLLT
+64 RLLLRLR
-69 FHIADGYYLYRHS
+69 IADDYYIYRHS
-82 VQLKGSNLTILEP
+82 LRFQGNDLTFSEP
-95 TLPAGSE
+95 VLPEGTE
-102 HQDDFFGKTQVY
+102 HEDDFFGKTRVY
-114 YQQVTFAVPLQEVG
+114 YQEVEIPVPLTEVG
-128 PHATL
+128 PQASL
-133 RVRYQGC
+133 KISYQGC
-140 TDGLCYPPTDQL
+140 TVGLCYPPTTKVV
-152 IEVAPLA
+152 EVQPLMA
-159 VMVPSADAAPSIDVA
+159 TSGDNEAAPTA
-174 PSVDAAPSID
+174 PSSQ
-184 ATLSEQDQ
+184 QDK

-207 AFFVLGLGLAFTPC
+207 GFFALGLGLAFTPC

-231 IIAGAGHRLSTGR
+231 IIAGAGHRLSTRR
-244 AFLLSLVYVQGMAL
+244 AFLLSFVYVQGMAL

-263 GLVVASAGLKFQA
+263 GLVVASAGLQFQA

-312 RLAGLSNRQQGGSMV
+312 RLSGLSNRQQGGSV
-327 GVAIMG
+327 AGVAIMG

-410 VPIMLLAR
+410 VPILLLSR
-418 LWSEQLTTV
+418 LWSDQATTLA
-427 VWLGWGLLLAG
+427 WLGWGLALCA
-438 YLYHQHQRL
+438 YLYHHNQHQ
-447 PYSLAKSVGGIVLL
+447 PHSIGKSLRGFVLL
-461 LALISMVLVGKAQL
+461 LAMISAVVVGKDLLLPPSGAQ
-475 WPTATQGATATPPQ
+475 TSAETR
-489 AAPQFI
+489 APQFI

-503 KTQLERARGKPVLL
+503 KTQLAAARGKPVLL

-532 KTFSDPAVRARFSE
+532 KTFSDPAVRERFAD

-559 ADITLLNGL
+559 ADVELLNGL
-568 NVLGLPTLILY
+568 NVLGLPTLIFF
-579 DRAGREL
+579 DRAGNEL
-586 TGQRVTGFMG
+586 TEQRVTGFMG
-596 PTPFLARLN
+596 PAEFLA
-605 QLH
+605 QLDKLP

>member
-1 MTRARLLSPLLLL
+1 MTFTRLLSPLLLL
-14 CTLFITLA
+14 CALLMTTA
-22 GTLPVH
+22 GSPSAH
-28 ASGPDLLRSLGIAA
+28 ASGADLLSSLGIEA
-42 NAKPTFLTVAE
+42 NAKPKFLQVDE
-53 AFKLKSQQQGN
+53 AFQVESEQRGD

-69 FHIADGYYLYRHS
+69 LHIADDYYLYRHS
-82 VQLKGSNLTILEP
+82 LRFKGNNLTFSEP
-95 TLPAGSE
+95 TLPEGTE
-102 HQDDFFGKTQVY
+102 HEDDFFGKTRVY
-114 YQQVTFAVPLQEVG
+114 YQQVSIAVPLKEVG
-128 PHATL
+128 ENATL

-140 TDGLCYPPTDQL
+140 TDGLCYPPTDKL
-152 IEVAPLA
+152 
-159 VMVPSADAAPSIDVA
+159 IDVTPLVTATTASTAETAQSIA
-174 PSVDAAPSID
+174 PVSQ
-184 ATLSEQDQ
+184 QDQ
-192 LAAALGSQGFWLSIA
+192 LAAALGHQGFWLSIV
-207 AFFVLGLGLAFTPC
+207 AFFALGLGLAFTPC

-244 AFLLSLVYVQGMAL
+244 AFLLSLVYVQGMAV

-287 SVMFVLLALSMFG
+287 SLMFVLLALSMFG

-312 RLAGLSNRQQGGSMV
+312 RLSGLSNRQQGGSVV

-410 VPIMLLAR
+410 VPILLLSR
-418 LWSEQLTTV
+418 LWSDQVTTFA
-427 VWLGWGLLLAG
+427 WLGWGLLLCG
-438 YLYHQHQRL
+438 YLYHHNQHQ
-447 PYSLAKSVGGIVLL
+447 PHSVAKSVRGFVLL
-461 LALISMVLVGKAQL
+461 LAMISAVVVGKDLLQPAA
-475 WPTATQGATATPPQ
+475 PATVTADASQT
-489 AAPQFI
+489 APQFI

-503 KTQLERARGKPVLL
+503 KVQLATARGKPVLL

-532 KTFSDPAVRARFSE
+532 KTFSDPTVRERFGQ

-559 ADITLLNGL
+559 ADIALLNSL
-568 NVLGLPTLILY
+568 NVLGLPTLIFF
-579 DRAGREL
+579 DREGKEL

-596 PTPFLARLN
+596 PTEFLGKLD
-605 QLH
+605 QLR

>member
-1 MTRARLLSPLLLL
+1 MTFTRLLSPLLLL
-14 CTLFITLA
+14 CALLTIA
-22 GTLPVH
+22 VGSAPAH
-28 ASGPDLLRSLGIAA
+28 ASGADLLSSLGIEA
-42 NAKPTFLTVAE
+42 NAKPKFLQVDE
-53 AFKLKSQQQGN
+53 AFQIESEQRGD

-69 FHIADGYYLYRHS
+69 LHIADDYYLYRHS
-82 VQLKGSNLTILEP
+82 LRFKGNNLTFSEP
-95 TLPAGSE
+95 TLPEGTE
-102 HQDDFFGKTQVY
+102 HEDDFFGKTRVY
-114 YQQVTFAVPLQEVG
+114 YQQVSIVVPLKEVG
-128 PHATL
+128 DGATL

-140 TDGLCYPPTDQL
+140 TDGLCYPPTDKL
-152 IEVAPLA
+152 
-159 VMVPSADAAPSIDVA
+159 IDVA
-174 PSVDAAPSID
+174 PLVTATTASTAETAQSVAPVSQ
-184 ATLSEQDQ
+184 QDQ
-192 LAAALGSQGFWLSIA
+192 LAAALGHQGFWLSIV
-207 AFFVLGLGLAFTPC
+207 AFFALGLGLAFTPC

-244 AFLLSLVYVQGMAL
+244 AFLLSMVYVQGMAV

-312 RLAGLSNRQQGGSMV
+312 RLSGLSNRQQGGSVV

-410 VPIMLLAR
+410 VPILLLSR
-418 LWSEQLTTV
+418 LWSDQIATLA
-427 VWLGWGLLLAG
+427 WLGWGLLLCG
-438 YLYHQHQRL
+438 YLYHHNQHQ
-447 PYSLAKSVGGIVLL
+447 PHSVAKSVRGFVLL
-461 LALISMVLVGKAQL
+461 LAMISAVVVGKDLLQ
-475 WPTATQGATATPPQ
+475 PATPAAATADASQT
-489 AAPQFI
+489 APQFI

-503 KTQLERARGKPVLL
+503 KVQLAAARGKPVLL

-532 KTFSDPAVRARFSE
+532 KTFSDPTVRERFGQ

-559 ADITLLNGL
+559 ADIELLNGL
-568 NVLGLPTLILY
+568 NVLGLPTLIFF
-579 DRAGREL
+579 DREGKEL

-596 PTPFLARLN
+596 PIPFAKHLEMVSDA
-605 QLH
+605 H